1 MSYSIVVCAGL
12 VPDPLQSLEPIQTP
26 QGPAL
31 KNEMMLPAVLD
42 NWAFCALVEA
52 GRLAKSAPGSK
63 VYLVSVAPKA
73 KLQQVMMTVA
83 QKVPFELVSL
93 DGPASGFADAAHV
106 AASLAEA
113 IEAIPDLARDRLL
126 LFGGWESASRSAGVT
141 LAMVGERLGIRDQF
155 QGVDELTIQPDGRLR
170 ILERVE
176 GGMHQV
182 SLCAGAPAVL
192 GWATGNL
199 PEPPNNPQ
207 IGMTN
212 MRLLMPALQKARQV
226 PKETDGARFA
236 RVSLPA
242 ARRATRVVKDLTPEQ
257 IAQELVSWIGG
268 EATLQVTEQ
277 AVSAA
282 PPTSGSE
289 TLLFLTPTQSDGT
302 LARASLEAL
311 SVARNVARAQ
321 GARLVAGLYGEKVEA
336 AVNQLA
342 GCGAAAILGVASPEL
357 AQPRYGTDAAA
368 AEALARKAEASL
380 ILVPDTSRTHRV
392 MSGVA
397 HRLGGRADTHVT
409 GISDSL
415 EITRW
420 YYRQRMEAALSRSQR
435 PWVLLVEPG
444 CHEPWA
450 VEGGTAQVQS
460 VSLELTEADLKTTVE
475 GLQAPTS
482 SQATVRPGADLLFV
496 AGAGWT
502 KTQKDGR
509 AHTGD
514 AESLILDFLQL
525 SDASLGGSKSLV
537 DLGQEGQESL
547 SFMTHL
553 NQVGQTGSSPRH
565 PKGLS
570 TCCHGEEPHAVGW
583 RFVTERRAIDLNPAC
598 GWAQGKAD
606 VLYVADAFEVMER
619 VNQLLRG

>member
-1 MSYSIVVCAGL
+1 VSYSIVVCAGL
-12 VPDPLQSLEPIQTP
+12 VPDPLQTLEPIETP

-52 GRLAKSAPGSK
+52 GRLAKNVPGSK
-63 VYLVSVAPKA
+63 IYLVSMAPKA

-93 DGPASGFADAAHV
+93 DGPASGFADASHV
-106 AASLAEA
+106 AAALAEA

-155 QGVDELTIQPDGRLR
+155 QGVDELDIQPDGRLR

-176 GGMHQV
+176 GGQHQV
-182 SLCAGAPAVL
+182 SLCAGPPAVL
-192 GWATGNL
+192 GWATGSL

-226 PKETDGARFA
+226 PKESESATFS

-242 ARRATRVVKDLTPEQ
+242 ARRATRVVKDMTPEE
-257 IAQELVSWIGG
+257 IARELVAWIGG
-268 EATLQVTEQ
+268 EAPLQVTEQ
-277 AVSAA
+277 ATSAD
-282 PPTSGSE
+282 PPTTGSE
-289 TLLFLTPTQSDGT
+289 TLLFLAPTRSDGT

-311 SVARNVARAQ
+311 SAARNAARAQ
-321 GARLVAGLYGEKVEA
+321 GTRLVAGLYGEKVEA
-336 AVNQLA
+336 AANQIA
-342 GCGAAAILGVASPEL
+342 GCGAALILGISSPEL

-368 AEALARKAEASL
+368 AEALARQAGADL
-380 ILVPDTSRTHRV
+380 ILAPDTSRTHRV
-392 MSGVA
+392 MAGVA
-397 HRLGGRADTHVT
+397 HRLGGAADTHVT

-415 EITRW
+415 EITRG
-420 YYRQRMEAALSRSQR
+420 YYRQRMEATLSRTRR
-435 PWVLLVEPG
+435 PWVILVEPG
-444 CHEPWA
+444 CYEAWDG
-450 VEGGTAQVQS
+450 EGGTAQVQA
-460 VSLELTEADLKTTVE
+460 VPLDLAEADRRTSVE
-475 GLQAPTS
+475 GLQAPAS
-482 SQATVRPGADLLFV
+482 SQATVRPEADLLFV

-502 KTQKDGR
+502 KPQKDGR
-509 AHTGD
+509 VRTQD
-514 AESLILDFLQL
+514 AEKLILDFLQL
-525 SDASLGGSKSLV
+525 SEASLGGSKSLV

-565 PKGLS
+565 LKGLS

-606 VLYVADAFEVMER
+606 VLYVADAFEVMEK